1 MQLIDSHCHL
11 NLQNYKDDAD
21 DAIKRA
27 LEAGIGMI
35 IVGTDYKSSK
45 KALDLANRYQKD
57 VNVAVGLHPGSLED
71 RVETWGG
78 QQHELSAELYNS
90 VSYQQLAKFPK
101 VVAIGE
107 IGLDYFHPDM
117 DKPMMQELK
126 EKQKDVLRQQ
136 LELALLLKLPVII
149 HCRQAHDDLLEIL
162 SDFKKLHKDL
172 LPAMRPWGVIH
183 CFSGSEQLA
192 WRYFALDMCISFTGL
207 ITFSQQWD
215 SLIKKMPSDRLLLET
230 DSPFLT
236 PEPYRGKRNEPILVK
251 YVAERVAAIR
261 GMTVERVAEFTTDNA
276 RKLFNLS

>member
-1 MQLIDSHCHL
+1 MQLIDTHCHI

-21 DAIKRA
+21 DTIKRA
-27 LEAGIGMI
+27 LEASVGMI

-57 VNVAVGLHPGSLED
+57 VNVAVGLHPESLED
-71 RVETWGG
+71 RIEKWTG
-78 QQHELSAELYNS
+78 QEQEISGEVYNA
-90 VSYQQLAKFPK
+90 VAYQQLAKFPK

-107 IGLDYFHPDM
+107 IGLDYFRPDLN
-117 DKPMMQELK
+117 KPLIEDLK
-126 EKQKDVLRQQ
+126 DRQKKVFWQQ

-149 HCRQAHDDLLEIL
+149 HCRQAHDDLLEML
-162 SDFKKLHKDL
+162 TDFKRLHKDL
-172 LPAMRPWGVIH
+172 LPALQPWGVIH

-207 ITFSQQWD
+207 VTFSQQWD

-230 DSPFLT
+230 DAPFLT

-251 YVAERVAAIR
+251 YVADRVAAIR
-261 GMTVERVAEFTTDNA
+261 GVSVERVAEFTTDNS
-276 RKLFNLS
+276 RRLFKL